1 MATQEGNPLA
11 LVEELRLRANQDEGL
26 KARLLADP
34 HATIESETGI
44 KIPGGWVIAATSLAD
59 GTVNVDLANE
69 EIPEEYLELISGG
82 RELPPS
88 STDPGS
94 SGC

>member
-1 MATQEGNPLA
+1 MSS
-11 LVEELRLRANQDEGL
+11 RNQDEGL
-26 KARLLADP
+26 KERLLADP

-44 KIPGGWVIAATSLAD
+44 QIPDGWIIAATSLAD

-69 EIPEEYLELISGG
+69 EIPEEYLELVSGG
-82 RELPPS
+82 LPES

-94 SGC
+94 SSC